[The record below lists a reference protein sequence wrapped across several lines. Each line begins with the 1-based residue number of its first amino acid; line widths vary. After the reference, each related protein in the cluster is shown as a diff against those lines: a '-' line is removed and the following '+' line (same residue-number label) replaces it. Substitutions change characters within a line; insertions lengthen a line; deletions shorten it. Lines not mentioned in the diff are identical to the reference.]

1 MKVHAVAE
9 RWPLAAPFAIARGA
23 KDHAEVVVAA
33 IDDGRWQGRGECVPY
48 ARYGETA
55 AGVLADLDGFRGPF
69 DRRALLTAMPP
80 GAARNAI
87 DCALWDLAAQRSG
100 RPAWELASVPP
111 PSPRATAY
119 TLSLDEPP
127 AMAAAAAAV
136 RCRPL
141 LKLKLGRGG
150 IDADIAR
157 LRAVRRA
164 CPARLVVDANE
175 AWSLAELEAFMPA
188 AQAAG
193 VALVEQPLPAAE
205 DAALAGRRFP
215 IPLAADESVHDG
227 ANLAEVAERY
237 QAVNIKLDKAGGLTQ
252 ALALA
257 REAQALRLDIVL
269 GCMVATSLAMAPALL
284 LAHFAE
290 VVDLDGPLLLARDR
304 SPGLAYRG
312 EQVAWRRGVW
322 GGASRIAEAR
332 PTPCA
337 VPAPRG

>member
-1 MKVHAVAE
+1 MKVSAVAE
-9 RWPLAAPFAIARGA
+9 RWPLAAPFAIARGV
-23 KDHAEVVVAA
+23 KDHAEVVVAT

-48 ARYGETA
+48 PRYGESVA
-55 AGVLADLDGFRGPF
+55 EVHAWLNGFAGPF
-69 DRRALLTAMPP
+69 EWQALLAEVPP

-87 DCALWDLAAQRSG
+87 DCALWDLAAQRAG
-100 RPAWELASVPP
+100 RPAWELAGVPP
-111 PSPRATAY
+111 PNPCATAY
-119 TLSLDEPP
+119 TLGLDAPA

-136 RCRPL
+136 RRRPL
-141 LKLKLGRGG
+141 LKLKLGSGD

-164 CPARLVVDANE
+164 SPARLVVDANE
-175 AWSLAELEAFMPA
+175 AWSLPELEAFMPA

-193 VALVEQPLPAAE
+193 VALVEQPLPAAA

-215 IPLAADESVHDG
+215 VPLAADESIHDG

-252 ALALA
+252 ALALTRKA
-257 REAQALRLDIVL
+257 RAMRLDIVL

-284 LAHFAE
+284 LATFAK

-304 SPGLAYRG
+304 SPGLAYEA

-322 GGASRIAEAR
+322 GWW
-332 PTPCA
+332 
-337 VPAPRG
+337 